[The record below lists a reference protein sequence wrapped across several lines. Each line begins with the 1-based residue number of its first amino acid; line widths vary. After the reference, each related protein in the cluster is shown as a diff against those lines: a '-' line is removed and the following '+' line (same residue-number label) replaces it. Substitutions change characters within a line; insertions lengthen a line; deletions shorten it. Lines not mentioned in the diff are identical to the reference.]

1 MNSDGWDRTAQM
13 VALEMVM
20 LDPFY
25 RTILGFEMLIEQE
38 WLAAGHQVR
47 YGDSGSSGKIDD

>member
-1 MNSDGWDRTAQM
+1 M

-47 YGDSGSSGKIDD
+47 YDDSGSSRKIDD

>member
-47 YGDSGSSGKIDD
+47 YDDSGSSRKIDD